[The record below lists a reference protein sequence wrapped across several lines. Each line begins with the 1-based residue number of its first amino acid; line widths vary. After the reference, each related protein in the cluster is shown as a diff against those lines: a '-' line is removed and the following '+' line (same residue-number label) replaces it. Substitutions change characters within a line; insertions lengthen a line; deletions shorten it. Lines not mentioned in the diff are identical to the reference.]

1 MAQIQAE
8 HIIFAIGNAAG
19 LRHRILALTPAKCC
33 ARARLGCG
41 SFKIGRARNSWQ

>member
-8 HIIFAIGNAAG
+8 HIIFAIGNATG
-19 LRHRILALTPAKCC
+19 LRHRIFAVTPAKCRAG
-33 ARARLGCG
+33 ARFGCG